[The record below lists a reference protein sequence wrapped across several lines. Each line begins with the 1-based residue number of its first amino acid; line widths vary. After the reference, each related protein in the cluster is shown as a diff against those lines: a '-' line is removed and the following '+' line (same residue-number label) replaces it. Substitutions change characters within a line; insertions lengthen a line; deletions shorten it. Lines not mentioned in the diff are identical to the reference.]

1 MATIQNYIS
10 LRDGVSPAFEKMSQA
25 ADSFANR
32 MNRVSTAASHA
43 SNQAGIA
50 SEKFGGLR
58 TVFGG
63 ALLANIAAAGLNEV
77 KNTLTGLIATADQYT
92 GINARLKLVAGSQA
106 NAVYLNN
113 EIYESALRARAGY
126 METAQAVSQ
135 LAMSAKDAFPDP
147 REAVKFAE
155 GINKLFTIGG
165 TSGENKKFA
174 MLQLTQG
181 MASGQLQGDE
191 FRSIAENAP
200 IIENMIA
207 KTMGV
212 ARSELKQ
219 LASEGKITADVIK
232 RAVLDNMDEIDE
244 QFHQMPLTWGDQWT
258 WFKNHALKSFAPV
271 LQGLN
276 DLANSDAVRRMVD
289 GAISAIDMLV
299 PYAYAAVQLIGGIVN
314 NIVYVVGGVYD
325 FLTEHS
331 WIVTA
336 ALGAVSAALLY
347 MAILGSV
354 NAAAMVIAGAATAAK
369 AIADWAET
377 AALLA
382 LTLAQDGLNAA
393 LYACPLTWIIGLII
407 GLIATLYIAVAV
419 VNYFAGTNISATGII
434 FAAFAWLYA
443 KVRNM
448 VALAWNMFAAFANF
462 LGNVFNDPLD
472 AIANLFIDIWNG
484 IQGYVAEAINN
495 IIDMI
500 AKIPGIGKVISGL
513 GHVSATQV
521 AHVGA
526 YHEYIPAMSYA
537 DSSVMAAQAYDAGAN
552 ISLPEMPEIPKPE
565 EYDASKIAAGAAA
578 AAKDPNAGKN
588 AKNHDKTAK
597 NTQKIADKIDM
608 SDEEINELRDTA
620 MADTLQQWQ
629 NQHIVVNVNNENTIG
644 SDMDLDGVIDDMVK
658 GFRDAI
664 TVKDEGVTA

>member
-43 SNQAGIA
+43 SNQAEIA

-63 ALLANIAAAGLNEV
+63 ALLANIAAAGLNAV
-77 KNTLTGLIATADQYT
+77 KDALTGLIATADQYT
-92 GINARLKLVAGSQA
+92 SINARLKLVAGSQE

-155 GINKLFTIGG
+155 RINKLFTIGG

-212 ARSELKQ
+212 ARGELKQ

-258 WFKNHALKSFAPV
+258 WLKNHTLKSFAPV

-276 DLANSDAVRRMVD
+276 DLANSDAVRRFVD
-289 GAISAIDMLV
+289 GAITAIDMLA
-299 PYAYAAVQLIGGIVN
+299 PYAYAAVQLIGGLVN
-314 NIVYVVGGVYD
+314 NIVYVVGGAYD
-325 FLTEHS
+325 FLKEHGE
-331 WIVTA
+331 IVTA
-336 ALGAVSAALLY
+336 ALGAVSSALLY
-347 MAILGSV
+347 MAILGGV
-354 NAAAMVIAGAATAAK
+354 NAAAMTIAGAATAAK

-377 AALLA
+377 AALIA

-393 LYACPLTWIIGLII
+393 LYACPLTWIIGLIVA
-407 GLIATLYIAVAV
+407 LIATLYIAVAV

-462 LGNVFNDPLD
+462 LGNVFNNPLD

-500 AKIPGIGKVISGL
+500 AKIPGIGKVISDL
-513 GHVSATQV
+513 GHVSAMQV

-526 YHEYIPAMSYA
+526 YHEYVPAMSYA
-537 DSSVMAAQAYDAGAN
+537 DSSAMAAQAYDAGAN

-588 AKNHDKTAK
+588 AKNHDKTAR